1 MEERKLM
8 VEGCRQ
14 SNLVLQNIVEK
25 LCHEDDPTEHFVAR
39 KQKLDELHD
48 ILGND
53 VYDAKLK
60 QLKDEYL
67 KTLTM

>member
-39 KQKLDELHD
+39 KQKLVALHD
-48 ILGND
+48 ILGDD
-53 VYDAKLK
+53 VFDAKLSSI
-60 QLKDEYL
+60 
-67 KTLTM
+67 